1 MEFYTGWTS
10 LWKIFTT
17 FWALVHK
24 NTHPTH
30 QGYKRHNYQTS
41 TSNKVHTVQTQGKNT
56 HHKSEQ
62 GNVTQPR
69 ALVFFNSSQPP
80 HKNTHLTTVAQ
91 KYTGSAIIK
100 THRFSRDLTDQQ
112 SAWQLPLMQTACF
125 GMSGSI
131 WKWVEG
137 CLEIA

>member
-1 MEFYTGWTS
+1 
-10 LWKIFTT
+10 
-17 FWALVHK
+17 LVHK
-24 NTHPTH
+24 KTHPTH

-41 TSNKVHTVQTQGKNT
+41 TSNKVHTLQTQGKKHT

-69 ALVFFNSSQPP
+69 ALVFFSSSQPP

-91 KYTGSAIIK
+91 KSGSAIIK
-100 THRFSRDLTDQQ
+100 IHRFSRDLTDQQ
-112 SAWQLPLMQTACF
+112 SAWQLPLMQTARF